1 MRSNIC
7 AVTKLFNIEQ
17 IKKINEKINLSLIE
31 SKDNP
36 SNKAIKTSQV
46 KFIKLFSIQNLIMP
60 FIDFCYS
67 ANNEYYGFD
76 LFSLTSNKILNYN
89 TYNIGEEYSWHID
102 ADMKSPIR
110 DVKLTCLLNLSEEK
124 YDGGDLFLFRDKEVK
139 NRYEE
144 TFGKGDDS
152 NSEQINDTENY
163 HQEEEFTNMQVA
175 STAVKAAPEAVKVLG
190 DAATA
195 AGFLANKNHD
205 RLMTSFQIISQ
216 SDYP

>member
-7 AVTKLFNIEQ
+7 AVTKLFNLDQ
-17 IKKINEKINLSLIE
+17 IKRINEKINLSLIE

-36 SNKAIKTSQV
+36 SDKAIKTSQV
-46 KFIKLFSIQNLIMP
+46 KFVKLLSIQNLIMP

-124 YDGGDLFLFRDKEVK
+124 YNGGDLFLFRDKEIKVE
-139 NRYEE
+139 R
-144 TFGKGDDS
+144 FDPGS
-152 NSEQINDTENY
+152 AVIFPS
-163 HQEEEFTNMQVA
+163 FTNHRV
-175 STAVKAAPEAVKVLG
+175 SK
-190 DAATA
+190 
-195 AGFLANKNHD
+195 
-205 RLMTSFQIISQ
+205 IISGKRATLAIWMWG
-216 SDYP
+216 PKFR

>member
-7 AVTKLFNIEQ
+7 AVTKLFNLDQ

-31 SKDNP
+31 SRDNP
-36 SNKAIKTSQV
+36 SDKAIKTSQV
-46 KFIKLFSIQNLIMP
+46 KFVKLLSIQNLIMP

-124 YDGGDLFLFRDKEVK
+124 YDGGDLYLFNHKEVK
-139 NRYEE
+139 VENFEPGSAVVFPSFLNHRVSEIL
-144 TFGKGDDS
+144 KGS
-152 NSEQINDTENY
+152 RNT
-163 HQEEEFTNMQVA
+163 
-175 STAVKAAPEAVKVLG
+175 
-190 DAATA
+190 
-195 AGFLANKNHD
+195 LAIWMWGPKF
-205 RLMTSFQIISQ
+205 R
-216 SDYP
+216 

>member
-17 IKKINEKINLSLIE
+17 IKKINEKINFSLIE

-60 FIDFCYS
+60 FIDFCHS

-110 DVKLTCLLNLSEEK
+110 DVNLLV
-124 YDGGDLFLFRDKEVK
+124 Y
-139 NRYEE
+139 
-144 TFGKGDDS
+144 
-152 NSEQINDTENY
+152 
-163 HQEEEFTNMQVA
+163 
-175 STAVKAAPEAVKVLG
+175 
-190 DAATA
+190 
-195 AGFLANKNHD
+195 
-205 RLMTSFQIISQ
+205 
-216 SDYP
+216 